1 MVRCKIYT
9 TKIIIFYNNEEIARH
24 NKIYG
29 MGLWKID
36 IQHYART
43 LFRKPRALVSSTAFK
58 QMDDILKKIYTQY
71 FKNNDKDFVKLIELV
86 GTYGLD
92 TIDNALNK
100 LIEVCPTNISV
111 DKIEFICS
119 RKNDSNIIYLE
130 DYNDE
135 IITNSINMLNE
146 FNKFL

>member
-1 MVRCKIYT
+1 MENRYT
-9 TKIIIFYNNEEIARH
+9 
-24 NKIYG
+24 
-29 MGLWKID
+29 
-36 IQHYART
+36 T